1 MGFIAIGELGVIR
14 MGCNTLYNLFHKVI
28 PGPFR
33 EYKKKDSECL
43 NYANSDHYVDDNYKL
58 NIVMITFL
66 GRHGGIQYPAQL
78 GNILSKD
85 HNVTAIIPNHADIK
99 YFADK
104 VNLIRTDAPKDIFR
118 SLIKTFYFPAFRDL
132 MNKINEINPDVIHIV
147 VAEHPWSS
155 IYALLLHHKYPI
167 VVTIHDPNPLSTKGI
182 TSISLRP
189 IIIVNNKVLMKFSK
203 KIIVHGKKLREYLLE
218 KKVPCSKIKII
229 AHGDYSFFRQWA
241 RNEINT
247 QKSNILLF
255 GRITPYK
262 GVEYLI
268 EAEKLIRDKI
278 PDLTITIAGEGNM
291 KRYKKSIA
299 EKSNIVVLNRFIP
312 DEEVAE
318 LFQKTTLVVLP
329 YTHGSQSGVIPIAYA
344 FKKPVVVTDVG
355 SIPEVVEEGKTGF
368 VIPPKN
374 VNALVEAIIKL
385 LQNDG
390 LRKEMGENAYKKMEK
405 ELSWVENAEKT
416 AKIYKEAIENY
427 IK

>member
-1 MGFIAIGELGVIR
+1 VRKGEI
-14 MGCNTLYNLFHKVI
+14 MKTLDKSLDYDKFNQSAGNNH
-28 PGPFR
+28 R
-33 EYKKKDSECL
+33 
-43 NYANSDHYVDDNYKL
+43 L
-58 NIVMITFL
+58 NIVIITFL

-78 GNILSKD
+78 SNALSKN
-85 HNVTAIIPNHADIK
+85 HNVTVIIPKHADIK

-104 VNLIRTDAPKDIFR
+104 VNLIRIDAPQDIFR
-118 SLIKTFYFPAFRDL
+118 SLIKTFYSPAFRDL
-132 MNKINEINPDVIHIV
+132 MNKIYEVNPDVIHIV

-155 IYALLLHHKYPI
+155 IYALLLHHNYPI

-182 TSISLRP
+182 TAISLRP
-189 IIIVNNKVLMKFSK
+189 IIIVNSKVLMKFSK

-218 KKVPCSKIKII
+218 KKVPRSKIKII

-291 KRYKKSIA
+291 KKYKKSIA

-355 SIPEVVEEGKTGF
+355 SIPEVVEDGKTGF

-385 LQNDG
+385 LQNDE
-390 LRKEMGENAYKKMEK
+390 LRNEMGEYAYKKMKK
-405 ELSWVENAEKT
+405 ELSWVKNAEKT

-427 IK
+427 MNQRNKN